1 MDIITSISL
10 ETVIKLVVALLLG
23 MTLGFERIYA
33 RKDAGVR
40 TYALVTLAA
49 AFFVIISETV
59 GTSILAASFDP
70 LRMASQIVVGVGFLG
85 AGLIMFKD
93 DKITNLT
100 TASGLW
106 VAAGIGMAVGFGL
119 YVEAVVVTLL
129 TLFVLSILAIV
140 ERKFKERMAE
150 EESQNKTTS

>member
-1 MDIITSISL
+1 MDLITSVPI
-10 ETVIKLVVALLLG
+10 ETIIKFVVAVLLG

-49 AFFVIISETV
+49 TFFVVISETV
-59 GTSILAASFDP
+59 GASLMSAAFDP

-119 YVEAVVVTLL
+119 YMEAVIVTLL
-129 TLFVLSILAIV
+129 TLFVLSILAIL

-150 EESQNKTTS
+150 DEAANK

>member
-1 MDIITSISL
+1 MEIIKSVPV
-10 ETVIKLVVALLLG
+10 ETIIKLVIAVLLG

-40 TYALVTLAA
+40 TYALVTLAS
-49 AFFVIISETV
+49 AFFVIISVTV
-59 GTSILAASFDP
+59 GESLVLAAFDP

-119 YVEAVVVTLL
+119 FIEAVIVT
-129 TLFVLSILAIV
+129 VLSLLILSVISIV
-140 ERKFKERMAE
+140 ERKFKERLAKE
-150 EESQNKTTS
+150 DALQQK

>member
-1 MDIITSISL
+1 MDLITSVSL
-10 ETVIKLVVALLLG
+10 ETVIKLVVAVLLG

-33 RKDAGVR
+33 HKDAGVR
-40 TYALVTLAA
+40 TYSLVTLAA

-59 GTSILAASFDP
+59 GQSLMLSGFDP

-93 DKITNLT
+93 DKVTNLT

-119 YVEAVVVTLL
+119 YVEAVLVTIM
-129 TLFVLSILAIV
+129 TLFVLSILSVV
-140 ERKFKERMAE
+140 ERKFKERIAAE
-150 EESQNKTTS
+150 KQAKQQSQ